1 MPSKRSTPAAPRL
14 SATVGA
20 PSSPPAAK
28 AAVPKPASRRSVASQ
43 AAASAAS
50 AAAAVVAAAASQARQ
65 TADKA
70 QGKTVAKRA
79 GLATDSARGAAPAP
93 SPPTPAAPA
102 KLRRS
107 NKRSEKTIETI
118 LACTEQI
125 ILESGADRIS
135 ILDVCRAA
143 DVSRGTF
150 YRYFASQD
158 ELLDA
163 FSRHKRERFHRALQ
177 ALVAP
182 LNDPDERFA
191 AVVAY
196 LDNYLT
202 HGKSRRLLVVAPE
215 YALGFFRRIF
225 HDSIVRF
232 QDALSIVFDAWEER
246 LGIQIDRELIAE
258 MLIRYVLSEQLV
270 PGDADRKSLPRRIGR
285 MVEALLAGAP
295 ARARR

>member
-1 MPSKRSTPAAPRL
+1 MPSKRSTPAAPRR
-14 SATVGA
+14 SATVVA
-20 PSSPPAAK
+20 PPPAASAK
-28 AAVPKPASRRSVASQ
+28 AAPKVATQAAAPKPASRRSVAGQ
-43 AAASAAS
+43 AAAS
-50 AAAAVVAAAASQARQ
+50 AAAVVAAAASQARQ
-65 TADKA
+65 TTEKA
-70 QGKTVAKRA
+70 SGKVAA
-79 GLATDSARGAAPAP
+79 ATPAAAPP
-93 SPPTPAAPA
+93 SAPA

-107 NKRSEKTIETI
+107 NKRSEKTIDNI

-125 ILESGADRIS
+125 ILESGADRFA

-150 YRYFASQD
+150 YRYFASQN

-177 ALVAP
+177 ELVAP

-202 HGKSRRLLVVAPE
+202 HGKARRLLVVAPE

>member
-1 MPSKRSTPAAPRL
+1 MPSKRSTPAAPRR
-14 SATVGA
+14 SATVVA
-20 PSSPPAAK
+20 PPPAASAK
-28 AAVPKPASRRSVASQ
+28 AAPKVATQAAAPTPASRRSVAGQ
-43 AAASAAS
+43 AAAS
-50 AAAAVVAAAASQARQ
+50 AAAVVAAAASQARQ
-65 TADKA
+65 TTEKA
-70 QGKTVAKRA
+70 SGKVAA
-79 GLATDSARGAAPAP
+79 ATPAAAPP
-93 SPPTPAAPA
+93 SAPA

-107 NKRSEKTIETI
+107 NKRSEKTIDNI

-135 ILDVCRAA
+135 ILDVC
-143 DVSRGTF
+143 TF
-150 YRYFASQD
+150 YRYFASQN

-177 ALVAP
+177 ELVAP

-202 HGKSRRLLVVAPE
+202 HGKARRLLVVAPE